1 MKGPW
6 DPPENSGDLIAYKEF
21 REYRAL
27 NRRYHRNVRRQRLL
41 RQLGLPMLAL
51 VGSFTVIS
59 GFMLFGPVQWPS
71 FRSSPSLAQASIA
84 PFAHAPTRARLG
96 RLRSTEGSPAI
107 PLTLML
113 MVMASPASGR
123 GVTGCGSERDASTLA
138 A

>member
-59 GFMLFGPVQWPS
+59 GFLLFGPVQWPS
-71 FRSSPSLAQASIA
+71 FRSSPSLAQARSYS
-84 PFAHAPTRARLG
+84 PFRTCADARDWGGSDLPRAARLYP
-96 RLRSTEGSPAI
+96 SP
-107 PLTLML
+107 
-113 MVMASPASGR
+113 
-123 GVTGCGSERDASTLA
+123 
-138 A
+138 

>member
-51 VGSFTVIS
+51 VGSFTVVS
-59 GFMLFGPVQWPS
+59 GFLLFGPVQWPS
-71 FRSSPSLAQASIA
+71 FRSSPSLAQARSYSPFRTCADARAAGAAPIYRGQPGYTPHLDADGDGIA
-84 PFAHAPTRARLG
+84 CEWSWRHWLW
-96 RLRSTEGSPAI
+96 
-107 PLTLML
+107 
-113 MVMASPASGR
+113 
-123 GVTGCGSERDASTLA
+123 
-138 A
+138 